1 MRNGFRRTARSM
13 RRALLLTVLLAGAIA
28 TGCRR
33 TVPDDPQMVADIT
46 RTLYGVVRVE
56 RLGPP
61 VAARLYAYASTALY
75 LGMASADPARPDVKN
90 LFNGLPEIP
99 RAARAGEVDPT
110 LTALAAE
117 RVLLDS
123 MLRDA
128 LPTTRSAVARLTDSL
143 VAARMAVVTRE
154 SVHGASRDLGER
166 IANLVVAWAHGDGF
180 DTTRGRPYKAPV
192 GPAFWVNDNPA
203 STYTTQNLSGASTM
217 VVPENPANARR
228 PGNTSDRGLIMSSPK
243 AANRTLPAV
252 NMAGATEPY
261 WGYLRTFALAS
272 WDACAVPAVPPF
284 STKPGSPIYEDAKVV
299 FETAR
304 ALTPAERTT
313 ALYWA
318 DNAGETG
325 TPGGHWLSI
334 AAQMVGQKG
343 LSAIESARL
352 SMATSIAVA
361 DAFISSWRVKFIYNV
376 IRPRTYIRRTMDPK
390 WEPAISTPPFPEYV
404 SGHSALSAAA
414 ATTIAGLLGDG
425 PFIDSTSIS
434 LGHTARSFNS
444 YMDAAREAGES
455 RIFAGIHFPSG
466 NVEGRNLGTCVGNAV
481 IERIGLAPRL

>member
-1 MRNGFRRTARSM
+1 MTNAWAR
-13 RRALLLTVLLAGAIA
+13 VAGAGALVAVATI

-33 TVPDDPQMVADIT
+33 TVPDDPGMVSDLT

-56 RLGPP
+56 RLSPP

-75 LGMASADPARPDVKN
+75 LGMASADPARPDVKD

-99 RAARAGEVDPT
+99 RANRAGEVDPT
-110 LTALAAE
+110 LTGLAAE
-117 RVLLDS
+117 RILLDS

-143 VAARMAVVTRE
+143 VAARVGTGVRE
-154 SVHGASRDLGER
+154 PVQAASRDLGER
-166 IANLVVAWAHGDGF
+166 IANLLVAWSHDDGF
-180 DTTRGRPYKAPV
+180 DSTRGRPYKAPV

-217 VVPENPANARR
+217 VVPDNPANARR

-243 AANRTLPAV
+243 GASRSLPAV

-272 WDACAVPAVPPF
+272 WDACPVPAVPPF
-284 STKPGSPIYEDAKVV
+284 STKPGSPIYEEAKVV
-299 FETAR
+299 FETSKT
-304 ALTPAERTT
+304 LTAEQRTT

-334 AAQMVGQKG
+334 AGQMVEQKG

-361 DAFISSWRVKFIYNV
+361 DAFISTWRVKFMYNV
-376 IRPRTYIRRTMDPK
+376 IRPRTYIRRTLDPR

-414 ATTIAGLLGDG
+414 ATTIAGLIGDG

-434 LGHTARSFNS
+434 LGHSARSFNS
-444 YMDAAREAGES
+444 YMDAAREAGQS

-466 NVEGRNLGTCVGNAV
+466 NVEGRNLGTCIGNAV
-481 IERIGLAPRL
+481 IKRVERAPRL